1 MFVEKKRLEKSMV
14 LFPLLNF
21 STCHEAR
28 ILNLLIKVSNF
39 IYIILVVSN
48 HMRKEIVCVC
58 VCVCVFVCTV
68 FLFGCLSVFV
78 SYLGVPIYHIEA

>member
-1 MFVEKKRLEKSMV
+1 MFVEKKRLEKSIV

-58 VCVCVFVCTV
+58 VCVFLCALYFCLAVC
-68 FLFGCLSVFV
+68 L
-78 SYLGVPIYHIEA
+78 YLYRI

>member
-1 MFVEKKRLEKSMV
+1 MFVEKKRLEKSIV

-58 VCVCVFVCTV
+58 VCVCVCFCVHCISVWLFVCICIV
-68 FLFGCLSVFV
+68 FRGPDI
-78 SYLGVPIYHIEA
+78 SY